1 MRLRRFQGRSSRDK
15 PEVGKRMLEIV
26 WTNPARLAPTKLLVT
41 KLVSGEMTGSQLWS
55 LYRSV
60 SEADE
65 AEVFYELLIS
75 VSDPICAA

>member
-1 MRLRRFQGRSSRDK
+1 MRDK
-15 PEVGKRMLEIV
+15 LEVGKRMLEIV
-26 WTNPARLAPTKLLVT
+26 WTNPRTLMPRKLLVT
-41 KLVSGEMTGSQLWS
+41 KLVSSELTDSQLWS

-75 VSDPICAA
+75 ASDPICAA